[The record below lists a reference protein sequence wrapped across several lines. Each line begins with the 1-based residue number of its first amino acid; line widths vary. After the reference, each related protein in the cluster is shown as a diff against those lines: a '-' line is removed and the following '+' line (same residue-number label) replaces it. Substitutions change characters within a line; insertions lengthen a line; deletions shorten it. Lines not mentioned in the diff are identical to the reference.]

1 MNQKILLTI
10 CLASVF
16 LISQLLRLFPDG
28 KLHLYFCDVGQG
40 DGIYL
45 RTPKGTDI
53 LIDGGPDE
61 KILQCL
67 SDKMLP
73 FDNRIEIIFL
83 THKQSDHL
91 TGLLAVL
98 EKYQVGELIDSA
110 DNHENKLT
118 QIWEKSIKTSGIKR
132 TVVVDDQAVVIK
144 DGVVLD
150 LLWPPQDYFPTEPN
164 GFSTNI
170 KLSFN
175 LFTGLFTGDL
185 GSNEQNILLNKKRQ
199 QIADLTVLKISHH
212 GSNKDLHKEFIQV
225 ISPDISVIS
234 VGKNSYGHPG
244 KDVLQFLKSL
254 SVKVFRT
261 DQNGTIEV
269 ETDGKTYRVETEK

>member
-1 MNQKILLTI
+1 MSRKILLTI
-10 CLASVF
+10 CLAAVF
-16 LISQLLRLFPDG
+16 LISQLIRSQPDG

-40 DGIYL
+40 DGMYL
-45 RTPKGTDI
+45 RTPNGTDV

-73 FDNRIEIIFL
+73 FDDRIEIIFL

-98 EKYQVGELIDSA
+98 EKYRVGELIDSV

-118 QIWEKSIKTSGIKR
+118 QIWEKIIKTSGVKR
-132 TVVVDDQAVVIK
+132 TVAMDDQVVMTK
-144 DGVVLD
+144 DGVVFD
-150 LLWPPQDYFPTEPN
+150 LLWPPQDYFSSQPN
-164 GFSTNI
+164 AFSTNV
-170 KLSFN
+170 KLSFYH
-175 LFTGLFTGDL
+175 FTGLFTGDL
-185 GSNEQNILLNKKRQ
+185 GFNEQNILLNKKRL
-199 QIADLTVLKISHH
+199 QITDLTVLKIPHH
-212 GSNKDLHKEFIQV
+212 GSNKDLHKEFIQAV
-225 ISPDISVIS
+225 SPEVSVIS

-254 SVKVFRT
+254 SSKVYRT
-261 DQNGTIEV
+261 DQNGTIEII
-269 ETDGKTYRVETEK
+269 TDGRNYRVETER